1 MKAWALQD
9 AKAHFSQVV
18 RAAKQ
23 APQSVTIH
31 GTPAVVIMSVDTYQ
45 SLLTP
50 PTSFAAFIRQSPLV
64 GIALDLSRDDSS
76 ARDDVD
82 L

>member
-1 MKAWALQD
+1 MQTWALQD

-23 APQSVTIH
+23 TPQSVTVH
-31 GTPAVVIMSVDTYQ
+31 GTPAVIVLSVDAYQ
-45 SLLTP
+45 ALLTP
-50 PTSFAAFIRQSPLV
+50 PTSFATFIRQSPLV
-64 GIALDLSRDDSS
+64 GVGLDLSRDDSP
-76 ARDDVD
+76 ARDID

>member
-31 GTPAVVIMSVDTYQ
+31 GAPAVVIMSVETYQ
-45 SLLTP
+45 GLLTP
-50 PTSFAAFIRQSPLV
+50 STSFAAFIRQSPLIGV
-64 GIALDLSRDDSS
+64 ELDLSREDSS
-76 ARDDVD
+76 ARDID

>member
-31 GTPAVVIMSVDTYQ
+31 GAPAVVILSIEAYQ
-45 SLLTP
+45 GLLTP

-64 GIALDLSRDDSS
+64 GTELDLSRDDSS
-76 ARDDVD
+76 ARDVD